1 MKDFVTTRAAE
12 LDLPDG
18 LLCSRRHLE
27 TLYTTRRWP
36 AALEGWRKPLLHDAL
51 VAKLPD
57 A

>member
-1 MKDFVTTRAAE
+1 MANDRILQNEIARLGQSQA
-12 LDLPDG
+12 DR
-18 LLCSRRHLE
+18 S
-27 TLYTTRRWP
+27 P